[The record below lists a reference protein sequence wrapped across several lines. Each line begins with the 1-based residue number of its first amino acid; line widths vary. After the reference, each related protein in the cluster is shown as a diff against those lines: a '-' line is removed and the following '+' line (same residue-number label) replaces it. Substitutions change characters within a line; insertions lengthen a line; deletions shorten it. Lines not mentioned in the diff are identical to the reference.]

1 MSNELLEVTIN
12 GDLSVADNVEAVC
25 AATMERAKAAL
36 KEAGI
41 EIVDVEGTK
50 VAKGVTDSK
59 DHKTLCTN
67 LNKTAKFLSDQR
79 IDFEKRLYEVP
90 AVKRIVEAMKKTA
103 DEVLAMREPIWGKY
117 NQIVDASKPP
127 EEHFKVFV
135 CFKDITMSELEKMK
149 KKWAKDGIVTEVG
162 AINKMKREEDK

>member
-25 AATMERAKAAL
+25 KATMERAKAAL
-36 KEAGI
+36 KDAGI
-41 EIVDVEGTK
+41 EIVEVDGVK

-90 AVKRIVEAMKKTA
+90 EIGRAHV
-103 DEVLAMREPIWGKY
+103 
-117 NQIVDASKPP
+117 
-127 EEHFKVFV
+127 
-135 CFKDITMSELEKMK
+135 
-149 KKWAKDGIVTEVG
+149 
-162 AINKMKREEDK
+162 

>member
-25 AATMERAKAAL
+25 KATMDRAKAAL
-36 KEAGI
+36 KDAGI
-41 EIVDVEGTK
+41 EIVEVDGVK

-90 AVKRIVEAMKKTA
+90 AVKRIVEAMKNTTN
-103 DEVLAMREPIWGKY
+103 EVLALREPIWDEY

-127 EEHFKVFV
+127 EEHFNVV
-135 CFKDITMSELEKMK
+135 IRFKDITMSELEKMK
-149 KKWAKDGIVTEVG
+149 KKWAKDGVITEVG
-162 AINKMKREEDK
+162 SITKAKKEDK

>member
-25 AATMERAKAAL
+25 ADTMERAKAAL
-36 KEAGI
+36 KDAGI
-41 EIVDVEGTK
+41 EIVEVDGVK

-90 AVKRIVEAMKKTA
+90 AVKRIVEAMKNTTN
-103 DEVLAMREPIWGKY
+103 EVLALREPIWGEY
-117 NQIVDASKPP
+117 NQIVDANKPP
-127 EEHFKVFV
+127 EEHFNVV
-135 CFKDITMSELEKMK
+135 IRFKDITMSELEKMK
-149 KKWAKDGIVTEVG
+149 KKWARDGVVTEVG
-162 AINKMKREEDK
+162 SITKVKKEDK

>member
-1 MSNELLEVTIN
+1 MSDNMLEVTIN
-12 GDLSVADNVEAVC
+12 GDLSIVDNVETVC
-25 AATMERAKAAL
+25 KATLARAKEAL
-36 KEAGI
+36 AENGI
-41 EIVDVEGTK
+41 ELVDVEGSV

-59 DHKTLCTN
+59 EHGTLCTN

-117 NQIVDASKPP
+117 NQIVDAGKPP
-127 EEHFKVFV
+127 EEHFNVV
-135 CFKDITMSELEKMK
+135 VRFKDITMSELEKMK

-162 AINKMKREEDK
+162 AINKVKREEDK

>member
-25 AATMERAKAAL
+25 KATMDRAKSAL
-36 KEAGI
+36 KDAGI
-41 EIVDVEGTK
+41 EIVEVDGVR

-90 AVKRIVEAMKKTA
+90 AVKRIVEAMKKTTN
-103 DEVLAMREPIWGKY
+103 EELALREPIWCEY

-127 EEHFKVFV
+127 EEHFNVV
-135 CFKDITMSELEKMK
+135 VHFKGITMSELEKMK
-149 KKWAKDGIVTEVG
+149 KKWAKDGVATEVG
-162 AINKMKREEDK
+162 SITKISKGEDK

>member
-25 AATMERAKAAL
+25 KATMDRAKAAL
-36 KEAGI
+36 KDAGI
-41 EIVDVEGTK
+41 EIVEVDGVK
-50 VAKGVTDSK
+50 VAKGVTDSE

-90 AVKRIVEAMKKTA
+90 AVKRIVEAMKNTTN
-103 DEVLAMREPIWGKY
+103 EVLAMREPIWGEY
-117 NQIVDASKPP
+117 NQIVDASKLP
-127 EEHFKVFV
+127 EEHFNVV
-135 CFKDITMSELEKMK
+135 IHFKDITMSELEKMK
-149 KKWAKDGIVTEVG
+149 KKWAKDGVVTEVG
-162 AINKMKREEDK
+162 SITKAKKEDK

>member
-36 KEAGI
+36 KDAGI
-41 EIVDVEGTK
+41 EIVEVDGVK

-67 LNKTAKFLSDQR
+67 VNKTAKFLSDQR

-90 AVKRIVEAMKKTA
+90 AVKRIVGVMKKTPTKCLPCA
-103 DEVLAMREPIWGKY
+103 NRFGASTIRSSMRASRRK
-117 NQIVDASKPP
+117 NTSMLLSTSRTSRCQI
-127 EEHFKVFV
+127 
-135 CFKDITMSELEKMK
+135 L
-149 KKWAKDGIVTEVG
+149 
-162 AINKMKREEDK
+162 RR

>member
-1 MSNELLEVTIN
+1 MSNELLEITIN

-36 KEAGI
+36 KDAGI
-41 EIVDVEGTK
+41 EIVEVDGVK

-59 DHKTLCTN
+59 DHNTLCTN

-90 AVKRIVEAMKKTA
+90 SVKRIVEAMKKTA
-103 DEVLAMREPIWGKY
+103 DEVLAMREPIWGQVQSDRRCK
-117 NQIVDASKPP
+117 QAAGRTLQCCCPLQGHHDVRA
-127 EEHFKVFV
+127 
-135 CFKDITMSELEKMK
+135 
-149 KKWAKDGIVTEVG
+149 
-162 AINKMKREEDK
+162 